1 MTASLNWSG
10 VWELP
15 STLHTGSMSYLSWYF
30 PRKIFGLSSVWEG
43 VDLYPQEG
51 LQIISYLYD
60 LLSISRGVTLV
71 ILHQID
77 SRIAHHRPRCHL
89 ITFGSYCS
97 VIFILTTLTGKSMS
111 KILYYNI
118 RIKSNISQVFF
129 YFFLRFFCVNPRPY
143 NEWNEEIKYPSK
155 GI

>member
-1 MTASLNWSG
+1 MDFLSLSRQCLVRTYTILHLNLWVVFCVSG
-10 VWELP
+10 IR
-15 STLHTGSMSYLSWYF
+15 F
-30 PRKIFGLSSVWEG
+30 
-43 VDLYPQEG
+43 YPQESS
-51 LQIISYLYD
+51 QISLFFHSQTISKE
-60 LLSISRGVTLV
+60 VTPV

-77 SRIAHHRPRCHL
+77 SCIAHHRPRCHL

-129 YFFLRFFCVNPRPY
+129 YFFLRFFRVNPRPY